1 MRPDELT
8 QEQKQEAEREDWGRK
23 LRDALTYNT
32 RQGGTLD
39 QVRGL
44 LSPAGREF
52 VDALGAKIDREFRGT
67 DAERD
72 ELKLHGVRKLA
83 EKEVREGPVDPAYVR
98 RQAAAWEAQA
108 QEKARAAEQARE
120 AARAPAPF
128 LPAWRD
134 PTGQGRDSLGRG
146 LDEGSVLAAVMANGA
161 VQREREALGS
171 YLTGTY
177 RDPAAAHAALGEVVK
192 RDGWYQA
199 GKEIA
204 RDPAQFGE
212 LRGKTGW
219 LASAASKEQ
228 RAGAERA
235 SRAVPDSLR
244 RIHEATEHARR
255 SYVQGV
261 QTQQIKDA
269 IEIPGLSKAALGV
282 LRDVQ
287 TARGM
292 AEVQRD
298 GEGYDDRQRRREEAV
313 AGAWQKG
320 RADPRVAGELDRFF
334 AAASQRLGEEGER
347 AASRSASSGQR
358 MELPGIGRE
367 HQDGLDELAR
377 HFVQVREGVTLNAR
391 WEHRVEQQAKEAA
404 RWQARQEERERR
416 GLPRE
421 PEQDR
426 ERERQTR
433 GLGLGR

>member
-1 MRPDELT
+1 
-8 QEQKQEAEREDWGRK
+8 
-23 LRDALTYNT
+23 
-32 RQGGTLD
+32 
-39 QVRGL
+39 
-44 LSPAGREF
+44 
-52 VDALGAKIDREFRGT
+52 
-67 DAERD
+67 
-72 ELKLHGVRKLA
+72 
-83 EKEVREGPVDPAYVR
+83 
-98 RQAAAWEAQA
+98 
-108 QEKARAAEQARE
+108 
-120 AARAPAPF
+120 
-128 LPAWRD
+128 
-134 PTGQGRDSLGRG
+134 
-146 LDEGSVLAAVMANGA
+146 
-161 VQREREALGS
+161 
-171 YLTGTY
+171 
-177 RDPAAAHAALGEVVK
+177 LGEAVK

-199 GKEIA
+199 GREIA

-219 LASAASKEQ
+219 FTSAASKEE

-255 SYVQGV
+255 SYVQSV

-269 IEIPGLSKAALGV
+269 IEIPGLSKAALDV
-282 LRDVQ
+282 LRDVR

-320 RADPRVAGELDRFF
+320 RADPHVAGELDRFF

-347 AASRSASSGQR
+347 AASRAASSGRR

-367 HQDGLDELAR
+367 HQAGLDELAR
-377 HFVQVREGVTLNAR
+377 CFVQAREGVTLNAR

-416 GLPRE
+416 GLLRE